1 MYKTMFNKFPSLPTA
16 AIKSVFYCL
25 SK

>member
-16 AIKSVFYCL
+16 ATKSVFYCL